1 MHHFMYPTDLE
12 FTVCLLWSS
21 SFSNSYL
28 VPNSHFMTLR
38 SVKMIKHLK
47 RFDDQ
52 YVYHT
57 IKTSVNETDRI
68 L

>member
-1 MHHFMYPTDLE
+1 MHFMYPTDLE

-47 RFDDQ
+47 RFD
-52 YVYHT
+52 
-57 IKTSVNETDRI
+57 
-68 L
+68 